1 MAVLKIENSK
11 VTFVWMDV
19 NTLVELK
26 VKYGLEGPEYR
37 VGNAV
42 PGQIITEAGE
52 FVTPETT
59 VDLETLANDIRAKRN
74 RLLASSDWTQLE
86 DIPVEIRDLWK
97 AYRQDLRDITSQ
109 EGFPENVEWPI
120 SPNSQTITNV

>member
-19 NTLVELK
+19 NTLAELK
-26 VKYGLEGPEYR
+26 AKYGLEGPEYR

-42 PGQIITEAGE
+42 PGQVITEAGE
-52 FVTPETT
+52 FVTPETSI
-59 VDLETLANDIRAKRN
+59 DLETLANDIRVKRN

-97 AYRQDLRDITSQ
+97 AYRQDLRDMTNQ
-109 EGFPENVEWPI
+109 AGFPENVEWPI